1 MYFRHKNEF
10 VNQGAGEWGRAMVY
24 TKPIECY
31 FSVFKRDMKATYQH
45 CSKQHLIAIYPSS
58 NSDRIREKA

>member
-1 MYFRHKNEF
+1 
-10 VNQGAGEWGRAMVY
+10 MVY